1 MRLPLWANAL
11 AATLMVQIVSAFAST
26 TVPLLGP
33 PLMEQAGLPAE
44 SIGIVSAMTSGG
56 ICWFLACGGP
66 MLNHH
71 GAVRSLQ
78 IGLACVAIGL
88 LVLSQPLGVFGL
100 AGALVIG
107 FGVAPNTP
115 AGSQI
120 LNRTAPPRH
129 RSLVFSIKQAGVPLG
144 GALAGLVVAPL
155 ALAHGVPAAFGIVI
169 ALVLVTIAVV
179 QPFRRQLDGMRGSG
193 SPGWARA
200 LLSAVELAR
209 SLKSLRSHPSLPL
222 LTALGA
228 SFSTLQACL
237 NAFIATYVVTR
248 HGASLAEAGRLV
260 AAMLFASMTGRIVLG
275 WLSDR
280 AAGRAL
286 LMLTVQAV
294 VSALAVALL
303 VALAGYGSWARYAC
317 VIIAGFTA
325 IGWNGVHM
333 AELARVAPPRL
344 VGEVTSAASLFGF
357 LGSVCGPL
365 AFTLVVGWSGSYPLA
380 FGLAAGQLALFGL
393 VTLVFLRHSARGRPG
408 PGSGTV

>member
-1 MRLPLWANAL
+1 VWANAL
-11 AATLMVQIVSAFAST
+11 VATLMVQVVSSFAST

-33 PLMEQAGLPAE
+33 PLMAQAGLPAE
-44 SIGIVSAMTSGG
+44 SIGLVSAMTSAG

-71 GAVRSLQ
+71 GAVRTLQ
-78 IGLACVAIGL
+78 IGLGFVAMGL
-88 LVLSQPLGVFGL
+88 LVLSQPLGELGL
-100 AGALVIG
+100 VGALAIG

-129 RSLVFSIKQAGVPLG
+129 RSLIFSIKQAGVPLG

-155 ALAHGVPAAFGIVI
+155 ALAHGMPAAFGIVI
-169 ALVLVTIAVV
+169 ALILVTIVAV
-179 QPFRRQLDGMRGSG
+179 QGFRRQIDSDRGAG

-200 LLSAVELAR
+200 LLSAVVLAR
-209 SLKSLRSHPSLPL
+209 SVRSLRSHPSLPL

-237 NAFIATYVVTR
+237 SAFVATYLITR

-260 AAMLFASMTGRIVLG
+260 AAMLFASMMGRIMLG
-275 WLSDR
+275 WVSDR
-280 AAGRAL
+280 VAGRAL

-294 VSALAVALL
+294 VSALAVLLL
-303 VALAGYGSWARYAC
+303 VAAAGQGAWARYAC
-317 VIIAGFTA
+317 VAATGFTA

-365 AFTLVVGWSGSYPLA
+365 AFTLVVGWSGSYALA
-380 FGLAAGQLALFGL
+380 FGLAAGQLTVFGL
-393 VTLVFLRHSARGRPG
+393 VTLIFLRRGRPAPDG
-408 PGSGTV
+408 GAV